1 MRIRHFGIVAV
12 MVAVLGLGGYSLGVS
27 QVLAQTQTPAAQT
40 PASLPTTAPTTAPT
54 VAPTTAAETSPSP
67 TEETAAT
74 PVAETGATPVAEP
87 VRVVTLV
94 GWYQTDASGD
104 FIDIGPI
111 QTTDQLVAGPGDPTS
126 TLTGRADFD
135 SPDNNELPRI
145 TLGDTI
151 LDGVENISGDPDSV
165 FNWIY
170 YGGDSSA
177 RPGTLVIAVVATA
190 GPYEGRSG
198 TVTFLSRSSPGSGVF
213 IAMLNPLPEE

>member
-1 MRIRHFGIVAV
+1 MRIRFFGIVTILV
-12 MVAVLGLGGYSLGVS
+12 VVLGFVGYSLGAP
-27 QVLAQTQTPAAQT
+27 QVLAQSGTPVT
-40 PASLPTTAPTTAPT
+40 LPTTAATTPTA
-54 VAPTTAAETSPSP
+54 TSD
-67 TEETAAT
+67 TAAT

-104 FIDIGPI
+104 FIDIGPL
-111 QTTDQLVAGPGDPTS
+111 QTNDQLVAGPGDPTS

-135 SPDNNELPRI
+135 SPENNELPRI
-145 TLGDTI
+145 TLGETV
-151 LDGVENISGDPDSV
+151 LDGVEMIAGDPDTV

-170 YGGDSSA
+170 YGGDASL
-177 RPGTLVIAVVATA
+177 RPATLVIAVVATA
-190 GPYEGRSG
+190 GPYDGRAG

>member
-1 MRIRHFGIVAV
+1 MRIRIFGIVAV
-12 MVAVLGLGGYSLGVS
+12 MVAVLGLVGYSLGAP
-27 QVLAQTQTPAAQT
+27 QVLAQSGTPE
-40 PASLPTTAPTTAPT
+40 SLTTT
-54 VAPTTAAETSPSP
+54 VADASPTPSAETG
-67 TEETAAT
+67 AT
-74 PVAETGATPVAEP
+74 PLAETGATPVAEP

-104 FIDIGPI
+104 FIDIGPL

-145 TLGDTI
+145 TLGDTV
-151 LDGVENISGDPDSV
+151 LDGVENISGDPETV

-170 YGGDSSA
+170 YGGDASL

-190 GPYEGRSG
+190 GPYEGRAG

>member
-1 MRIRHFGIVAV
+1 MRIRLVGIVAV
-12 MVAVLGLGGYSLGVS
+12 MAAVLGLIGYSLGAP
-27 QVLAQTQTPAAQT
+27 QALAQSGTP
-40 PASLPTTAPTTAPT
+40 PSLPTTAA
-54 VAPTTAAETSPSP
+54 SP
-67 TEETAAT
+67 TPTSETAAT
-74 PVAETGATPVAEP
+74 PLAETGATPVAEP

-104 FIDIGPI
+104 FIDIGPL

-126 TLTGRADFD
+126 TLTGQADFD

-145 TLGDTI
+145 VLGDTI
-151 LDGVENISGDPDSV
+151 LDGVEMISGDPDTV

-170 YGGDSSA
+170 YGGDA
-177 RPGTLVIAVVATA
+177 TLRPATLVIAVVATA